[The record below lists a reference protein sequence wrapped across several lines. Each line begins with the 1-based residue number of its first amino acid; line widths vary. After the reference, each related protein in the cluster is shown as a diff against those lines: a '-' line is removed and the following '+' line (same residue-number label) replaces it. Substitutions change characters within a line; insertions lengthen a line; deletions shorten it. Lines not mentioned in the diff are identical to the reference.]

1 MKQEMTLQRAL
12 FITFSDIYDPYGN
25 GGVKASRKNYELLER
40 CFGEGN
46 VDVCMFLNEMKED
59 VPKNTTVF
67 LRVHSSLGH
76 LTAALCGCKVYFP
89 WKEKEIKKLIE
100 QKKPDLLFIDSS
112 LLGRLVRG
120 KKNCPTVLFYHNIE
134 ADYAWNKVRNEGI
147 HFLPSFW
154 ASKYNDRC
162 GTKADRVICLN
173 RRDSDRLS
181 QLYGRKADFLL
192 PISFTDTFDVG
203 RTVEIYEREVLFL
216 GSLFVSNQVSVEW
229 FMQEVLPKLDNI
241 SLNIVG
247 MGFEKLKGEYEK
259 NKSVH
264 VTGAVQDLDNCYYKH
279 AAVVLPI
286 RCGAGMKVK
295 TAEAM
300 MYGRQ
305 IFASDEA
312 LEGYDIE
319 GVEGIVRCNTAEEY
333 AVAIN
338 SFFNEGK
345 CRPYMKEV
353 RKAFLEKYETSCLKE
368 GFQQFLENLLEI

>member
-59 VPKNTTVF
+59 VPKNTIVF
-67 LRVHSSLGH
+67 LRVHSSSGH

-229 FMQEVLPKLDNI
+229 F
-241 SLNIVG
+241 
-247 MGFEKLKGEYEK
+247 
-259 NKSVH
+259 
-264 VTGAVQDLDNCYYKH
+264 VQDLDNCYYKH

-312 LEGYDIE
+312 LEGYDVE
-319 GVEGIVRCNTAEEY
+319 EVEGIVRCNTAEEY